1 MPGYLRLGGP
11 VYDEYISDDWEGQHA
26 QTFSQTL
33 RRGFCRSMETYPFK
47 AEVTNGIPVD
57 ASFPGTAVIR
67 LSNVLSRVSQLTP
80 EELSGEWS
88 AVRSKL
94 LWAGGLREDRST
106 SHAFNDDNHCDLTT
120 MMPQVS
126 HQSNASG
133 EVTGISRQ
141 NQLGPHIEAASLPE
155 LGDGGS
161 WSTCTNGASSEPPH
175 DVAHVQFKSR
185 VAFKLVWCPP
195 EFDRFV
201 LVGDEGALLASGK
214 PTGQVPPLYVRQN
227 NFALVDGGRYSAAA
241 KNL

>member
-11 VYDEYISDDWEGQHA
+11 VYDEYISDDWEGQHV

-141 NQLGPHIEAASLPE
+141 AASGVSPGVTSE
-155 LGDGGS
+155 L
-161 WSTCTNGASSEPPH
+161 
-175 DVAHVQFKSR
+175 
-185 VAFKLVWCPP
+185 
-195 EFDRFV
+195 
-201 LVGDEGALLASGK
+201 
-214 PTGQVPPLYVRQN
+214 
-227 NFALVDGGRYSAAA
+227 
-241 KNL
+241 